1 MAYKRRF
8 KKRTNGGSS
17 RWQNY
22 SRAGKQLWK
31 DVKMLKGLVNT
42 EFKSYE
48 TTNSGNPTTSGLA
61 YALYTPVQGDG
72 ISQISG
78 QSSRLK
84 SIQLYIE
91 TEKHASATDTRFRYA
106 LVLDK
111 EGARS
116 LSLAMIW
123 DDAYS
128 AFRNLDERKDIV
140 ILKEGKWRLDTD
152 DLGKQ
157 VNIYKKLD
165 MKVIMNSSNSGTYTS
180 VKANNLWLFV
190 WSSENTNTPTFAY
203 RSRARFIDN

>member
-1 MAYKRRF
+1 MAIKRRF
-8 KKRTNGGSS
+8 KKKTRGSS
-17 RWQNY
+17 RWQTY
-22 SRAGKQLWK
+22 SRAGSQLWK

-48 TTNSGNPTTSGLA
+48 TTNSGAPDVNGLA
-61 YALYTPVQGDG
+61 YALFTPVQGDG

-84 SIQLYIE
+84 SIQFYMTFI
-91 TEKHASATDTRFRYA
+91 KHASATQTRIRWA

-111 EGARS
+111 EGSRALTS
-116 LSLAMIW
+116 ALIW
-123 DDAYS
+123 DDPYS

-140 ILKEGKWRLDTD
+140 ILKEGKSILDVD
-152 DLGKQ
+152 DTEKQ
-157 VNIYKKLD
+157 YNIYKKLD

-190 WSSENTNTPTFAY
+190 WSDDNTYEPTFAY